1 MQIDCDLVVLGKGE
15 RTHGIVSKLGQL
27 GLGLQIML
35 GGVDGVVAGVDCAK
49 ERPVGL
55 AHHSGH
61 FGLLNLDGEKRL

>member
-1 MQIDCDLVVLGKGE
+1 VILGKCE

-27 GLGLQIML
+27 RLGLQIML
-35 GGVDGVVAGVDCAK
+35 GGVDGVVASVDCAK

-61 FGLLNLDGEKRL
+61 FGLLNLEGK